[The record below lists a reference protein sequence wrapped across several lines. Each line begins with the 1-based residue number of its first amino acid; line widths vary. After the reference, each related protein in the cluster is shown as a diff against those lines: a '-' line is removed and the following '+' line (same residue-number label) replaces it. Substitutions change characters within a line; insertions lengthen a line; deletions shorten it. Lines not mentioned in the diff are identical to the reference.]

1 MKHMDRWNQNL
12 DQEEQLPSVGEDP
25 LGVLSSTRRVVEEGE
40 YVWINREQL
49 QAFSERWPELLGQ
62 VAGPGAAPTS
72 ALSTASVLPAG
83 YERYHFFDGSE
94 RSVNWIL
101 LLDAL
106 NFCFWPEKGQP
117 RWSITYRGEQLSGYW
132 AEAAALTRAVEEGR
146 PVWDAAYLRDMSRE
160 ELALIFRSEDGVEI
174 PLFEER
180 LSHVHEVGR
189 VLVER
194 FNGQFS
200 QAVAQAAGSAV
211 RLVQLL
217 VEAFPSFRDVAHY
230 RQREVRF
237 LKRAQICVADLHA
250 LFRGQRWG
258 AFSDLEQLTI
268 FADYKLPQ
276 VLRHFGVLEYD
287 PSLAER
293 IDRQEPLPAG
303 SEEEI
308 EIRATTVWACEL
320 LRQALATRGLFLKAI
335 EIDQQLWL
343 LSQRLPDMRPY
354 HRTRTIYY

>member
-1 MKHMDRWNQNL
+1 MDNWNQSAEH
-12 DQEEQLPSVGEDP
+12 EELPPPPGVDP
-25 LGVLSSTRRVVEEGE
+25 LGVLSSTRPVVEEGE
-40 YVWINREQL
+40 QVWINSERI
-49 QAFSERWPELLGQ
+49 QALSERWTELSS
-62 VAGPGAAPTS
+62 PRAAS
-72 ALSTASVLPAG
+72 SSGSPAG
-83 YERYHFFDGSE
+83 YDRYHFFDGSE

-106 NFCFWPEKGQP
+106 NFCFWPEKGEP
-117 RWSITYRGEQLSGYW
+117 RWGITYQGEHLSGYW

-146 PVWDAAYLRDMSRE
+146 PIWDAAYLCAMSRE
-160 ELALIFRSEDGVEI
+160 ELAQIFRSEQEQQI

-180 LSHVHEVGR
+180 LTHVHEVGR
-189 VLVER
+189 VLLER
-194 FNGQFS
+194 FDGQFS

-217 VEAFPSFRDVAHY
+217 VEAFPSFRDVARY

-237 LKRAQICVADLHA
+237 FKRAQICVADLHA
-250 LFRGQRWG
+250 LFGGQGWG
-258 AFSDLEQLTI
+258 AFHDLDQLTI

-276 VLRHFGVLEYD
+276 VLRHFGVLEYH
-287 PSLAER
+287 PALADR

-303 SEEEI
+303 SEEEV
-308 EIRATTVWACEL
+308 EIRAATVWACEL
-320 LRQALATRGLFLKAI
+320 LRQALAARGLPLMAI

>member
-1 MKHMDRWNQNL
+1 MHNWNQSA
-12 DQEEQLPSVGEDP
+12 DQEEVLPPVGADP
-25 LGVLSSTRRVVEEGE
+25 LGVLSSTRCVVEDGE
-40 YVWINREQL
+40 HVWINSEQI
-49 QAFSERWPELLGQ
+49 QALSERWAELIG
-62 VAGPGAAPTS
+62 
-72 ALSTASVLPAG
+72 PAG
-83 YERYHFFDGSE
+83 AGASGPSAGYDRYHFFDGSE

-106 NFCFWPEKGQP
+106 NFCFWPEKNQP
-117 RWSITYRGEQLSGYW
+117 RWGITYQGEHLSGYW

-146 PVWDAAYLRDMSRE
+146 PIWDAAYLRAMSRE
-160 ELALIFRSEDGVEI
+160 ELALIFRSEQEQQI

-180 LSHVHEVGR
+180 LTHVHEVGR
-189 VLVER
+189 VLLER
-194 FNGQFS
+194 FDGQFS

-217 VEAFPSFRDVAHY
+217 VEAFPSFRDVARY

-250 LFRGQRWG
+250 LFRGQSWG
-258 AFSDLEQLTI
+258 TFHDLDQLTI

-276 VLRHFGVLEYD
+276 LLRHFGVLEYH
-287 PSLAER
+287 PSLAQR
-293 IDRQEPLPAG
+293 VDQQEPLPAG
-303 SEEEI
+303 CEEEV
-308 EIRATTVWACEL
+308 EIRAATVWACEL
-320 LRQALATRGLFLKAI
+320 LRQALVARGLPMKAI

-343 LSQRLPDMRPY
+343 LSQRIPDMRPY

>member
-1 MKHMDRWNQNL
+1 MDHWNQSL
-12 DQEEQLPSVGEDP
+12 DQEEQLPPAGADP

-40 YVWINREQL
+40 HVWINHEQL
-49 QAFSERWPELLGQ
+49 QALSERWPELIGSAL
-62 VAGPGAAPTS
+62 GPGAGAAPV
-72 ALSTASVLPAG
+72 LSTTSVLPAG

-117 RWSITYRGEQLSGYW
+117 RWSITYQGEHLSGYW
-132 AEAAALTRAVEEGR
+132 AEAAALTRAVAEGR
-146 PVWDAAYLRDMSRE
+146 PVWDATYLRDMSRE

-180 LSHVHEVGR
+180 LANVHEVGR
-189 VLVER
+189 VLLER

-200 QAVAQAAGSAV
+200 QAIAQAGGSAV

-217 VEAFPSFRDVAHY
+217 AEAFPSFRDVALY

-250 LFRGQRWG
+250 LFRGQSWG

-276 VLRHFGVLEYD
+276 VLRHFGVLEYH
-287 PSLAER
+287 PSLAEQ
-293 IDRQEPLPAG
+293 IDQQEPIPAG

-320 LRQALATRGLFLKAI
+320 LRQALVARGLSLKAI

-343 LSQRLPDMRPY
+343 LSQRLPNMRPY